1 MSDVTK
7 RIDNWDVKFDTERI
21 KAILDAKRPS
31 MLQHVQSVFVSLDQ
45 METQVK
51 QCVDGLGAAT
61 ILYPFYLDFGR
72 EVWSLQQKG
81 ISGAS
86 MAEECATL
94 IAKWVSRGL
103 SMSVLEAIRTDVF
116 NVSAPAG
123 P

>member
-7 RIDNWDVKFDTERI
+7 RIDNWDTKFDTERI

-81 ISGAS
+81 ISGESLAQ
-86 MAEECATL
+86 ECATL

-116 NVSAPAG
+116 NVSAPVG

>member
-7 RIDNWDVKFDTERI
+7 RIDNWDTGFNTERI
-21 KAILDAKRPS
+21 KAILDEKRPA
-31 MLQHVQSVFVSLDQ
+31 MLQRVQSVFVSIDQ

-51 QCVDGLGAAT
+51 QCIDGLGAAT
-61 ILYPFYLDFGR
+61 ILYPYYLDFGR

-81 ISGAS
+81 ISGVSLQEA
-86 MAEECATL
+86 CATQ

-103 SMSVLEAIRTDVF
+103 SLSILEAIRSDVF

>member
-7 RIDNWDVKFDTERI
+7 RIDNWDTKYNTERI
-21 KAILDAKRPS
+21 KAVLDEKRPS
-31 MLQHVQSVFVSLDQ
+31 MLAHVQSVFVSIDQ

-51 QCVDGLGAAT
+51 QVCDLQGVAT
-61 ILYPFYLDFGR
+61 IHYPYYLGFGR

-81 ISGAS
+81 ISGESLAV
-86 MAEECATL
+86 ECAVL
-94 IAKWVSRGL
+94 AAKWVARGL
-103 SMSVLEAIRTDVF
+103 NLAALEAIRTGVF

>member
-7 RIDNWDVKFDTERI
+7 RIDNWDTKFNTERI
-21 KAILDAKRPS
+21 KAILDEKRPA
-31 MLQHVQSVFVSLDQ
+31 MLQHVQSVYVSIDQ

-51 QCVDGLGAAT
+51 QTVDAQGVAT

-81 ISGAS
+81 ISGESLAI
-86 MAEECATL
+86 ECATL
-94 IAKWVSRGL
+94 IAKWVARGL
-103 SMSVLEAIRTDVF
+103 GQSALETIRTTVF

>member
-7 RIDNWDVKFDTERI
+7 RIDNWDTKYNTERI
-21 KAILDAKRPS
+21 KAVLDEKRPS
-31 MLQHVQSVFVSLDQ
+31 MLAHVESVFVSIDQ

-51 QCVDGLGAAT
+51 QVLDLQGVAT
-61 ILYPFYLDFGR
+61 IHYPYYLGFGR

-81 ISGAS
+81 VSGESLAIEV
-86 MAEECATL
+86 AVL
-94 IAKWVSRGL
+94 IDKWVARGL
-103 SMSVLEAIRTDVF
+103 TQSVLETVRTDVF

>member
-7 RIDNWDVKFDTERI
+7 RIDNWDTKYNTERI
-21 KAILDAKRPS
+21 KAILDEKRPS
-31 MLQHVQSVFVSLDQ
+31 MLQHVQSVFVSIDQ

-51 QCVDGLGAAT
+51 QTCDAQGAAT
-61 ILYPFYLDFGR
+61 ILYPFYLNFGR

-81 ISGAS
+81 ISGESLAI
-86 MAEECATL
+86 ECSTL

-103 SMSVLEAIRTDVF
+103 SLAVLEAIRTQVF
-116 NVSAPAG
+116 NVSAPVG

>member
-7 RIDNWDVKFDTERI
+7 RIDNWDTKYNTERI
-21 KAILDAKRPS
+21 KAILDEKRPS
-31 MLQHVQSVFVSLDQ
+31 MLVHVQSVFVSIDQ

-51 QCVDGLGAAT
+51 QVLDLQGVAT
-61 ILYPFYLDFGR
+61 IHYPFYLNFGR

-81 ISGAS
+81 ISGESLAI
-86 MAEECATL
+86 ECSTL

-103 SMSVLEAIRTDVF
+103 SLAVLEAIRTQVF
-116 NVSAPAG
+116 NVSAPVG

>member
-21 KAILDAKRPS
+21 KAVLDQKRPS
-31 MLQHVQSVFVSLDQ
+31 MLAHVQSVFVSLDQ

-51 QCVDGLGAAT
+51 QTCDAQGAAT
-61 ILYPFYLDFGR
+61 IFYPFYLGFGR

-86 MAEECATL
+86 LAQECATL

-103 SMSVLEAIRTDVF
+103 SLAVLEAIRSDVF
-116 NVSAPAG
+116 NVSAPVG